1 MIRFFD
7 SVVRF
12 DYGVGRTS
20 FLTDRKLVVDAK
32 VDDTCVVCEVD
43 FLVSIRNGKVSDVF
57 DKSAL
62 YFIFMNRIIGRLSWT
77 LMSSLSVS
85 ELFKDC

>member
-1 MIRFFD
+1 M
-7 SVVRF
+7 
-12 DYGVGRTS
+12 
-20 FLTDRKLVVDAK
+20 TDWKLVVGAK

-43 FLVSIRNGKVSDVF
+43 FLVSSGNGKVSDVF

-62 YFIFMNRIIGRLSWT
+62 YFIFINRIIGRLSWT
-77 LMSSLSVS
+77 LMPSLSVS

>member
-1 MIRFFD
+1 M
-7 SVVRF
+7 
-12 DYGVGRTS
+12 
-20 FLTDRKLVVDAK
+20 TDWKLVVSAK

-43 FLVSIRNGKVSDVF
+43 FLISIGNGKVSDVF

-62 YFIFMNRIIGRLSWT
+62 YFIFINRIIGGLSWT

-85 ELFKDC
+85 ELFKNC